1 MTRFAALPHGA
12 VAHAVRETVRTAI
25 DLGSID
31 LAVRLAPK
39 GTREAQLLV
48 DAAVAE
54 ARGDL
59 AAVADADA
67 KVAAWH
73 RSRGELVHLGRALV
87 DLGGVL
93 GRLGRTAEAVEALNE
108 ARPILVRLAAAPL
121 LAEVDAL
128 LGQLTAVS
136 A

>member
-1 MTRFAALPHGA
+1 MDESVLDVSDA
-12 VAHAVRETVRTAI
+12 E
-25 DLGSID
+25 
-31 LAVRLAPK
+31 
-39 GTREAQLLV
+39 
-48 DAAVAE
+48 DAARIQQV

-108 ARPILVRLAAAPL
+108 ARPILKKLEAAPW
-121 LAEVDAL
+121 LAKTDML
-128 LGQLTAVS
+128 LGKLS
-136 A
+136 AMSA